1 MLLAMRLKASH
12 ASPALIGTAEP
23 TSAVPTNSQ
32 RLAYR
37 IDELAALL
45 GVSRSFIYLE
55 IGAGRLHP
63 IKLGRCTVLLA
74 EDVRRYLDKQA

>member
-12 ASPALIGTAEP
+12 APAALIGTTET
-23 TSAVPTNSQ
+23 TSARAHSQ

-55 IGAGRLHP
+55 IAAGRLRP
-63 IKLGRCTVLLA
+63 IKLGRCTVIRA
-74 EDVRRYLDKQA
+74 EDVRQYLDSR